1 MNKKKNNPIKNI
13 NKYNLMD
20 QMSRIA
26 IKPKSMYVTL
36 YCYCR
41 NEKQTHRWSSNYI
54 INEWWHIL
62 KEEDV

>member
-1 MNKKKNNPIKNI
+1 
-13 NKYNLMD
+13 MD
-20 QMSRIA
+20 QTSSIA
-26 IKPKSMYVTL
+26 FQNKSVLVTL